1 MARRNEH
8 SLAEIKAMV
17 LNAAETIIIEEGFA
31 ALTIRKIAMEMGYTV
46 GSIYMVFSS
55 RAELILHINAR
66 TLEDIA
72 TRLQPITATADIETW
87 LTAYLQYARINAHRW
102 RMIFAQ
108 QSLEAEPLPDW
119 YQVQLNNV
127 FQQFSAYFTHA
138 SSTQNQ
144 QAVRALWQGIH
155 GICLLSTEADKE
167 TSVLLLLRTF
177 LHGFNK

>member
-46 GSIYMVFSS
+46 GSIYMVFTS

-72 TRLQPITATADIETW
+72 TRLQPLSATGDIETW
-87 LTAYLQYARINAHRW
+87 LSAYLQYARTNTHRW
-102 RMIFAQ
+102 RMIFAP
-108 QSLEAEPLPDW
+108 QSLDAEPLPDW
-119 YQVQLNNV
+119 YQTQLNSV
-127 FQQFSAYFTHA
+127 FQQFAAYFIPA
-138 SSTQNQ
+138 SSE
-144 QAVRALWQGIH
+144 QAVRALWHGIH

-167 TSVLLLLRTF
+167 ASVLLLLRTF